1 MVWFFAAQNNSLS
14 RITQIKCVMNC
25 AWQTYMQML
34 APFSSF
40 PEKKHYL
47 CVHSLTLKFIL
58 MTILSMNPAMLL
70 SLPSGMEWL
79 WIVLVVIILFG
90 GRKIPELAR
99 GIGKGIRE
107 FNDAK
112 DGIKKEIETG
122 IKENPSAKATSTA
135 PNQHTNA

>member
-1 MVWFFAAQNNSLS
+1 
-14 RITQIKCVMNC
+14 
-25 AWQTYMQML
+25 
-34 APFSSF
+34 
-40 PEKKHYL
+40 
-47 CVHSLTLKFIL
+47 
-58 MTILSMNPAMLL
+58 MTILSMNPTMLL